1 MSDAGNPVAPEPGPE
16 VSVVLIFRDEERFL
30 PEAVASV
37 EAQTGVSWEL
47 LLVDDGS
54 TDASS
59 AWARAKAA
67 AVTAHDGIGGAG
79 GWRQITYLEHP
90 GHANR
95 GMSASRNLGIGHAA
109 GRWVTFLDAD
119 DTWLPGKLAAQVATL
134 AETPEVEVLVSPALW
149 WHSWQ
154 SDGSSQQADWM
165 QSLDVERSECGV
177 VRPPTLLERFLHDE
191 WASICDLVISADAL
205 RRVGGYEEAFRG
217 MYEDQVFHAK
227 VFSQL
232 PAVVTDTWW
241 YRYRQHESAC
251 TAQAHRLGGHRRAR
265 LRFLAWL
272 DRYLRSF
279 PQATTADA
287 RLLRA
292 EVRAERRGLRL
303 RQLGRVARPRAAG
316 GAGAGP

>member
-1 MSDAGNPVAPEPGPE
+1 
-16 VSVVLIFRDEERFL
+16 SVVLIFRDEERFL

-54 TDASS
+54 ADASS
-59 AWARAKAA
+59 AWARARAA
-67 AVTAHDGIGGAG
+67 ATTADGET
-79 GWRQITYLEHP
+79 GWADGYPRITYLEHP

-134 AETPEVEVLVSPALW
+134 AETPEVDVLVSPALW
-149 WHSWQ
+149 WHRWEPG
-154 SDGSSQQADWM
+154 GSGRRADWV
-165 QSLDVERSECGV
+165 QHLEVERSERGV
-177 VRPPTLLERFLHDE
+177 VPPPALLERFLHDE

-232 PAVVTDTWW
+232 PAVVTNRWW
-241 YRYRQHESAC
+241 YRYRQHDSAC
-251 TAQAHRLGGHRRAR
+251 TTLAHRLGGHRRAR

-279 PQATTADA
+279 PQAAAADA
-287 RLLRA
+287 RRLRA
-292 EVRAERRGLRL
+292 EVRAERRSLRL
-303 RQLGRVARPRAAG
+303 SQLSPLARFRAGG